1 MYFVYLFLFAG
12 AVALFVEL
20 CYQLKENERR
30 QAYERQQQILRK
42 SAQRRANMLK
52 MDSIIRLETQLN
64 ALKYQSEL
72 LNQIYRQMDISDD
85 VKSLS
90 EKQARARLSLEKQIY
105 NVDNKIAQIQDKITR
120 L

>member
-20 CYQLKENERR
+20 CCQLKENERR
-30 QAYERQQQILRK
+30 QAYERQQQMLME
-42 SAQRRANMLK
+42 SVQRRANMLK
-52 MDSIIRLETQLN
+52 MDSIARLETQLN

-72 LNQIYRQMDISDD
+72 LNQIYRQMDISED

-105 NVDNKIAQIQDKITR
+105 NVDNKIASIENKMQR